1 VKSRALAHQVKLT
14 TNQDLVQL
22 NHNRKLAAQVLQQ
35 DTAQRKKETVTIS
48 QILSNAVGK
57 VGSNSFVQ
65 NTLLVWDKKMQN
77 LEYQ

>member
-1 VKSRALAHQVKLT
+1 MKSRALAHQVKLT
-14 TNQDLVQL
+14 TNQDLFQL

-35 DTAQRKKETVTIS
+35 DTAQRKKETVTIN

>member
-1 VKSRALAHQVKLT
+1 MKSRALAHQVKLT

-35 DTAQRKKETVTIS
+35 DTAQRKKETVTIN

>member
-1 VKSRALAHQVKLT
+1 MKSRALAHHVKLT

-35 DTAQRKKETVTIS
+35 DTAQRKKETVTIN

>member
-22 NHNRKLAAQVLQQ
+22 SHNRKLAAQVLQQ
-35 DTAQRKKETVTIS
+35 DTAQRKKETVTIN

>member
-35 DTAQRKKETVTIS
+35 DTAQRKKEIVTIN

>member
-35 DTAQRKKETVTIS
+35 DTAQRKKETVTIN

>member
-1 VKSRALAHQVKLT
+1 MKSRALAHQVKLT

-35 DTAQRKKETVTIS
+35 ETAQRKKETVTIN

-77 LEYQ
+77 LEY

>member
-35 DTAQRKKETVTIS
+35 DTAQRKKETVTIN

-77 LEYQ
+77 LEY